1 MKIIQP
7 SRLSKKSQNRK
18 VSNKALSEPHDLL
31 EQSNSISPSKPA
43 SKSTYKKQREFN
55 NDNLQSMPT
64 DACLDTLP
72 KGKKR
77 RRSELIAEKS
87 SNSLVLESDPAKK
100 EFNELFA
107 RGVRLLAMREHSV
120 KEMTDK
126 LSSKSENS
134 TAIQAVIDELLENKY
149 LSEQRFTES
158 YIRSR
163 ANRGF
168 GPIKIKAELKN
179 KGVSNDLIQDNL
191 QEGAA
196 RWLDGAQSEYQKK
209 YAANPCSDYKSWTK
223 RARFMQSRGFSMEHI
238 HTIIPRPEFD

>member
-7 SRLSKKSQNRK
+7 SRQRKKGDNRK
-18 VSNKALSEPHDLL
+18 TSNKLT
-31 EQSNSISPSKPA
+31 SNKTASKP
-43 SKSTYKKQREFN
+43 KSHSSVEQNTAKQQVEFDSN
-55 NDNLQSMPT
+55 NLQSK
-64 DACLDTLP
+64 DVELEKLP

-77 RRSELIAEKS
+77 RRSELLAEKDIS
-87 SNSLVLESDPAKK
+87 PLVLISDPAKK

-107 RGVRLLAMREHSV
+107 RGVRLLAMREHSI

-126 LSSKSENS
+126 LSAKCENS
-134 TAIQAVIDELLENKY
+134 SAIQAVIDDLLDKKY

-163 ANRGF
+163 ENRGF

-179 KGVSNDLIQDNL
+179 KGVSSDLIQDHL

-196 RWLDGAQSEYQKK
+196 RWFDSAQSQYQKK
-209 YAANPCSDYKSWTK
+209 YADKPCSDYKSWTK

-238 HTIIPRPEFD
+238 HTIILRPEYD